1 MDTIQS
7 PSLKNFN
14 DFATVA
20 DYVKHVE
27 DYKEY
32 QELKKAMEKL
42 KAKFV
47 SNNSEPTLVTVDE
60 HMTITDSTDEDPTS
74 IHVTEVVNEEANN
87 DQTYNDD
94 EDSNEIR
101 FIKGNKGAKNPGK
114 LILRSRQQ
122 FICNR
127 SIKVRVQLKNG
138 EQI

>member
-14 DFATVA
+14 EFSSVA

-47 SNNSEPTLVTVDE
+47 SNHGEPNLVTVDE
-60 HMTITDSTDEDPTS
+60 HMTITNSTDENPIS
-74 IHVTEVVNEEANN
+74 LHVTEDVNEEANN
-87 DQTYNDD
+87 DLTYNDD
-94 EDSNEIR
+94 GDSDEIR

-114 LILRSRQQ
+114 LILGNRQQ

-127 SIKVRVQLKNG
+127 SIKVRVQLKKS
-138 EQI
+138 EKI

>member
-14 DFATVA
+14 EFSSVA

-47 SNNSEPTLVTVDE
+47 SNHGEPNLVTVDE
-60 HMTITDSTDEDPTS
+60 HMTITNSTDENPTS
-74 IHVTEVVNEEANN
+74 LHVTEDVNEEANN
-87 DQTYNDD
+87 DLTYNDD
-94 EDSNEIR
+94 GDSDEIR

-114 LILRSRQQ
+114 LILGSRQQ